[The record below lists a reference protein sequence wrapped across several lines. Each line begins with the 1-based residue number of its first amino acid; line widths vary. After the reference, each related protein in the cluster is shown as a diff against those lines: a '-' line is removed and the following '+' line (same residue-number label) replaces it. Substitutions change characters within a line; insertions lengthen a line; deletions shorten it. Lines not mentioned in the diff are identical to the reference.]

1 MYINSQIMD
10 MNFSVAMTTG
20 ETDWLIVFA
29 SPGSPT
35 QAPPTSTLFLLCS
48 VLVFE

>member
-1 MYINSQIMD
+1 MCISSQIMD

-20 ETDWLIVFA
+20 ETDRLIVST
-29 SPGSPT
+29 SPRSPT
-35 QAPPTSTLFLLCS
+35 QAPRTSTLFLLCS